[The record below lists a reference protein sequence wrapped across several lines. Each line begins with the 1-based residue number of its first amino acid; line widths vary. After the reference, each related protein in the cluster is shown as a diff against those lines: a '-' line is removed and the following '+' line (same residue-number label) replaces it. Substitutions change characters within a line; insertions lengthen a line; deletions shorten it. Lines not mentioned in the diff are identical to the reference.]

1 MFQGEQVRL
10 RAVEATDIDYVMTWI
25 NDETVTK
32 YLSQVGQ
39 VTSRGPEEAYLS
51 QVSHGSNDKHKVFMV
66 ETLQGEYLGQA
77 SLDDIDYVSRHAEL
91 GIIIGRTDL
100 HGQGYGSD
108 AVRVLLRVAFQVL
121 NMQKVY
127 LRVISGNQTAIRIYQ
142 KCGFREAVRF
152 HRHCFIHG
160 EWNDD
165 ILMEAFRDDVTS
177 GNGVN

>member
-1 MFQGEQVRL
+1 MGLYLGLDDESRKSGNAIWLGLIVARIFQ
-10 RAVEATDIDYVMTWI
+10 
-25 NDETVTK
+25 
-32 YLSQVGQ
+32 
-39 VTSRGPEEAYLS
+39 
-51 QVSHGSNDKHKVFMV
+51 SHGSNDKHKVFMV

-108 AVRVLLRVAFQVL
+108 AVQVLLRVAFQVL

-142 KCGFREAVRF
+142 KCGSREAVRPSALF
-152 HRHCFIHG
+152 HPWR
-160 EWNDD
+160 
-165 ILMEAFRDDVTS
+165 ME
-177 GNGVN
+177 